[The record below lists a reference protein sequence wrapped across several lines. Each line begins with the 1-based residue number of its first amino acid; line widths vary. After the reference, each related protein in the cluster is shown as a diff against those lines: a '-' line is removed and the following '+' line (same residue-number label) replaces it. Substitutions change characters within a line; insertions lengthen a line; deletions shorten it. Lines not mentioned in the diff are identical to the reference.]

1 MNEMLLIHSE
11 EINLMKWIYYSPFKS
26 LDLIIKNINNIL
38 LNVKNNSYFYFDTEN
53 LLWNLQVPHD
63 KGILMIHIKIH
74 KITNSAKLNTILNL
88 NQKIKSSF
96 DNNYQY
102 AIEIIRYKGITNYLI
117 IRSWLEQNLLSNKWI
132 KAK

>member
-11 EINLMKWIYYSPFKS
+11 EINLMKWIYYSPFES

-38 LNVKNNSYFYFDTEN
+38 LNVKNNSYFYYDPEN
-53 LLWNLQVPHD
+53 LLWNLQIPHD

-74 KITNSAKLNTILNL
+74 KIIRGANLDTILNL

-96 DNNYQY
+96 DNNYY
-102 AIEIIRYKGITNYLI
+102 FAIEIIRYKGITNYLI
-117 IRSWLEQNLLSNKWI
+117 IRSWLEKNLLSNGWI